1 MDVVSL
7 RSAGLS
13 LRCCS
18 HSSRTRERATPWWR
32 NHTGAIERARV
43 SVAVAGV
50 RVDLRDIQQMTAP
63 GDSAGQL
70 IKIGKPVGVHATD
83 GATARLY
90 RDGGCSLITVA
101 SDGVALSRGTA
112 AELEAVR
119 E

>member
-7 RSAGLS
+7 RRAGLS

-43 SVAVAGV
+43 SVAVAVAGV

-70 IKIGKPVGVHATD
+70 IKIDLA
-83 GATARLY
+83 GAACGALAGSRSTA
-90 RDGGCSLITVA
+90 
-101 SDGVALSRGTA
+101 
-112 AELEAVR
+112 
-119 E
+119 